1 MKQNFPQHL
10 YENGNRLC
18 KIDGSMDILY
28 LGNKGRYLN
37 TMDKYYIYLDNK
49 TNNQI
54 SDRGKANKSSIF
66 NTVVQ
71 YDHKAGQ
78 HL

>member
-1 MKQNFPQHL
+1 MNQNFPQHL

-18 KIDGSMDILY
+18 KNDEIMDILH
-28 LGNKGRYLN
+28 LGNKGRHLN
-37 TMDKYYIYLDNK
+37 TMDKYYINLDNK

-54 SDRGKANKSSIF
+54 NDRRKVNKSSIF